1 MTCCDWKC
9 GKTEMYIFLNAP
21 VFLLYC
27 IQSIWEDRLLNSFQ
41 SSALSFITYIFY
53 TASYNMQL
61 VPSIS
66 DIRFNF
72 FLAKEQQIEERS
84 SSSIFIL
91 TQKAE
96 LDEMPL
102 RILPSVLILAA
113 WGLVFSV
120 NYKLHSIAE
129 G

>member
-1 MTCCDWKC
+1 
-9 GKTEMYIFLNAP
+9 
-21 VFLLYC
+21 
-27 IQSIWEDRLLNSFQ
+27 
-41 SSALSFITYIFY
+41 
-53 TASYNMQL
+53 MQL

-113 WGLVFSV
+113 
-120 NYKLHSIAE
+120 
-129 G
+129 